1 MTQRSLVQIQ
11 PPQPT
16 SLLRHH
22 VRVTGKTYFVYVLW
36 SERSHRFYI
45 GISENPRKRL
55 DQHNRARKSWTSR
68 HRPWTLVLTESY
80 ENYTGARKRGIELK
94 SQNSGR
100 GFYARTGLNPA
111 GFTFRSEVEG
121 S

>member
-1 MTQRSLVQIQ
+1 MS
-11 PPQPT
+11 
-16 SLLRHH
+16 
-22 VRVTGKTYFVYVLW
+22 RVTGKTYVVYVLW

-45 GISENPRKRL
+45 GINDNPQKRL
-55 DQHNRARKSWTSR
+55 DQHNRARKSCTSR
-68 HRPWTLVLTESY
+68 RRPWTLVLTESY

-100 GFYARTGLNPA
+100 GFYTRTGLNPA